1 MRPAADSPAP
11 RSPSAL
17 RTVRTPPLVFPCR
30 LVGTLA
36 IAVGVLALAACG
48 GGARSTAAL
57 RPATAADSSLLA
69 AERAAGTLSRGAL
82 GVPPFAVRGRD
93 DRLTPL
99 SFALAD
105 LITTDLSRS
114 AQLTLVER
122 TRLGDVLRELELA
135 ASGRVDSATAPRV
148 GRLVSARRLVL
159 GGLDEL
165 PGSDGLR
172 IGVRLADV
180 ERGSID
186 QTIDARAPLADILA
200 AEKELVFRILE
211 ALGVTLT
218 PAERAAIQRR
228 ATTDLGALLAYGSG
242 LRLEYLGDFRGAAA
256 EFRRAQRLDPAFVV
270 AGERAREAR
279 ARSEAGTMAPLA
291 LPGLRSL
298 DAAVGSTIDRINRP
312 LDYITTV
319 TRNTGG
325 AGDPSFPSTAATVLI
340 TITRP

>member
-1 MRPAADSPAP
+1 VPTPALIAP
-11 RSPSAL
+11 R
-17 RTVRTPPLVFPCR
+17 R
-30 LVGTLA
+30 LIG
-36 IAVGVLALAACG
+36 ALAAALGALGLVACG
-48 GGARSTAAL
+48 GAARSTSAL
-57 RPATAADSSLLA
+57 RPATAADSTALA

-93 DRLTPL
+93 ERLSPL

-105 LITTDLSRS
+105 LLTTDLARS

-135 ASGRVDSATAPRV
+135 GSGRVDSATAPRV

-165 PGSDGLR
+165 PSGSGLR

-186 QTIDARAPLADILA
+186 QTIDAQAPLADILA
-200 AEKELVFRILE
+200 AEKALVFRIFD

-218 PAERAAIQRR
+218 PAERAAIQQPP
-228 ATTDLGALLAYGSG
+228 TGDLAALLAYGSG
-242 LRLEYLGDFRGAAA
+242 LRLEHLGDYRSAAA
-256 EFRRAQRLDPAFVV
+256 EFRRAQRLDPSFSA
-270 AGERAREAR
+270 AGQRAQEVRI
-279 ARSEAGTMAPLA
+279 RSETGTIAPLA
-291 LPGLRSL
+291 MPGLRSR